1 MGLVTYRH
9 KQDVNG
15 HTSEYNVY
23 EIEIDGHKHIGI
35 EDIGIGVSVT
45 NAIEDIASVL
55 QLTRGLKT
63 TDRFFEWYKDGD
75 EVSEVK
81 FKWSFSYTND
91 LLHQKATCPDW
102 TFYSSTEDNHF
113 FQDPKKI
120 LEII

>member
-15 HTSEYNVY
+15 HKSEYNVY
-23 EIEIDGHKHIGI
+23 EIEVDGHKHIGI

-45 NAIEDIASVL
+45 NAIEEIATVL
-55 QLTRGLKT
+55 QLTRSLKT

-81 FKWSFSYTND
+81 FSWTYDNYSMY
-91 LLHQKATCPDW
+91 QKATLPDW